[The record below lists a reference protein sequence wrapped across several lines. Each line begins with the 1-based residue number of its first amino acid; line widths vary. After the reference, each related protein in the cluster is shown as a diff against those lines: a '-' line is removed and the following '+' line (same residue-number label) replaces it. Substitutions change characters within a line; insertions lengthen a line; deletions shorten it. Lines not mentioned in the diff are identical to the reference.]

1 MEQDKRLDRAIA
13 RISNT
18 EGNTEGAVC
27 GAGFCVSPGYVM
39 TCAHVVNDALGLDAN
54 SRVQP
59 IESVSV
65 VFPLSEKDV
74 GMFQA
79 EVILWHPVDLNK
91 SPQDIAILKLCRQAP
106 QDVESIELG
115 ERSGSRFVVKG
126 FPAQSN
132 DGVIAEVYWAGNVGR
147 KLIQLNGV
155 PRNPIAIQSGFSGA
169 PVWDREA
176 QVVVGMIAIANREA
190 EFSQMICASVLRS
203 VLHQLKYAPIQSVLE
218 ENRLVLKDVIS
229 RAYQYTIPVGWSR
242 SKVPE
247 GISELLEVI
256 DSIPPN
262 DQEPAIVKFLAY
274 ICADSRIDRNVV
286 RLLKKWADQQFLE
299 IFTQAIKKAK
309 LQQGG
314 ENISL
319 LGSKVRNLTSHLL
332 AVIKPD
338 GENYYFTGLLVTGY
352 DCSQLETPSRS
363 QIHPLESACLLN
375 LDDIPRCIQTC
386 IEKASQ
392 KKLSLL
398 SLKIEVF
405 LPLKL
410 MNCCTESWET
420 EVNGFALEIG
430 VEYKLVLR
438 DIGRLEDIYPKRD
451 EWEAKWNYLQQNQ
464 DQLANENVLTSGC
477 GDPKNVY
484 SRLAMAN
491 ILGLKMAEPPPP
503 FGKGHIFAVI
513 SRAASPIAIWLRS
526 NSPGID
532 CETLL
537 DNFLAER
544 IAWHLPAA
552 VKELRNEASQ
562 CDNFHIGSHVAL
574 IWENPYLLPPSG
586 GDLSDERL
594 GI

>member
-1 MEQDKRLDRAIA
+1 MMEQDKRLDRAIA
-13 RISNT
+13 RISNI
-18 EGNTEGAVC
+18 EGEVF
-27 GAGFCVSPGYVM
+27 GAGFWVSPGYVM
-39 TCAHVVNDALGLDAN
+39 TCAHVVNDALGLEAD
-54 SRVQP
+54 SSVQP
-59 IESVSV
+59 IERVSV
-65 VFPLSEKDV
+65 VFPLSKKDV
-74 GMFQA
+74 EIFQA
-79 EVILWHPVDLNK
+79 EIILWHPVDRNK
-91 SPQDIAILKLCRQAP
+91 SQQDIAILKLCRHVP
-106 QDVESIELG
+106 QDIEPIELG
-115 ERSGSRFVVKG
+115 ERSSSRFIVKG
-126 FPAQSN
+126 FPEQSD
-132 DGVIAEVYWAGNVGR
+132 DGVISEADWSGEIGR

-155 PRNPIAIQSGFSGA
+155 ASNPIAIQPGFSGA

-176 QVVVGMIAIANREA
+176 QVVVGMIAIANPGA
-190 EFSQMICASVLRS
+190 GFSQMICASVLRS
-203 VLHQLKYAPIQSVLE
+203 VLHQLRYSPIQLVLD
-218 ENRLVLKDVIS
+218 ENRLSLEDVIS
-229 RAYQYTIPVGWSR
+229 RAYQYAIPAGWSK
-242 SKVPE
+242 SKAPE
-247 GISELLEVI
+247 EINELLEVI
-256 DSIPPN
+256 DSIPLN
-262 DQEPAIVKFLAY
+262 GQEPAIVKFLAY
-274 ICADSRIDRNVV
+274 ICTNSRIDRNVV

-299 IFTQAIKKAK
+299 IFTKAIEEARVE
-309 LQQGG
+309 QGK
-314 ENISL
+314 EVIRL
-319 LGSKVRNLTSHLL
+319 LGSKQKNLSSHLL
-332 AVIKPD
+332 AVIRPD
-338 GENYYFTGLLVTGY
+338 GEQYYFMGLLVTEY
-352 DCSQLETPSRS
+352 DRSQLETPSRS

-491 ILGLKMAEPPPP
+491 VLGLKMAEPPPP

-513 SRAASPIAIWLRS
+513 SRAASPIAIWLRT
-526 NSPGID
+526 NSPEID
-532 CETLL
+532 CKTLL
-537 DNFLAER
+537 DDFLAER
-544 IAWHLPAA
+544 VVWHLPEA

-562 CDNFHIGSHVAL
+562 GHDFHIGSHVAL
-574 IWENPYLLPPSG
+574 LWEDPYLLPPSG
-586 GDLSDERL
+586 RDLSDERL
-594 GI
+594 E